1 MLSSPRSPDS
11 TMRIFSSAENWR
23 RVARRISLMTCS
35 AGSFTG
41 SDCCPIFAPL
51 LATMGHQPS
60 LPQPASSVS
69 QALTPDTH
77 TQVREAVN
85 LQHRGVDDV
94 ALKIGADSVGIRLDG
109 QHLAEFLDAERLDAA
124 LHIPAQRQD
133 LVKSHGV
140 AGAHGAVD

>member
-51 LATMGHQPS
+51 LAMMGYQLSP
-60 LPQPASSVS
+60 PQPVPSVS
-69 QALTPDTH
+69 QALTPDTCKPH
-77 TQVREAVN
+77 IRRGYPHHDPAFGTRE
-85 LQHRGVDDV
+85 LQSGRHH
-94 ALKIGADSVGIRLDG
+94 SVSETL
-109 QHLAEFLDAERLDAA
+109 LAYCE
-124 LHIPAQRQD
+124 
-133 LVKSHGV
+133 S
-140 AGAHGAVD
+140 

>member
-1 MLSSPRSPDS
+1 MLSSPRKPDS

-51 LATMGHQPS
+51 LATMGYQPS

-69 QALTPDTH
+69 QALTPD
-77 TQVREAVN
+77 R
-85 LQHRGVDDV
+85 
-94 ALKIGADSVGIRLDG
+94 
-109 QHLAEFLDAERLDAA
+109 
-124 LHIPAQRQD
+124 
-133 LVKSHGV
+133 
-140 AGAHGAVD
+140 